1 MTARWAIAGTGDPSP
16 VLRGP
21 RAHDPK
27 ALALVLHGGREVSTQ
42 PTAARNLAV
51 VRMLP
56 IARAIERRSHGRVGA
71 AFLRYAVRGWNG
83 DAASPIPDAVWALEQ
98 LHARHP
104 GLPVAL
110 VGHSMGGR
118 VALELAGHEQVSA
131 VVALAPWVAESY
143 DPGRFDG
150 TPLLVVH
157 GRDDTVTD
165 PRRSQDLVRRIR
177 EAGGDAT
184 FRALPDRHAML
195 RRMPVWHRLAAEF
208 VDHALTD
215 RPCRRSGNSAWGDV

>member
-1 MTARWAIAGTGDPSP
+1 MSSRWAITGPGHPAP
-16 VLRGP
+16 VLQGP
-21 RAHDPK
+21 HVRDPR

-42 PTAARNLAV
+42 PTASHNLAV

-56 IARAIERRSHGRVGA
+56 IVRAIERRSHGRVGA

-83 DAASPIPDAVWALEQ
+83 DAASPRDDAVWALGRLRE
-98 LHARHP
+98 RYP
-104 GLPVAL
+104 GLPIAL

-118 VALELAGHEQVSA
+118 VALELAGQVRPDA
-131 VVALAPWVAESY
+131 VVALAPWVADHY
-143 DPGRFDG
+143 DAEAFGG

-165 PRRSQDLVRRIR
+165 PRLSQDLVRRVR
-177 EAGGDAT
+177 AAGGDAT
-184 FRALPDRHAML
+184 FRDLPDRHAML

-208 VDHALTD
+208 VDEALAG
-215 RPCRRSGNSAWGDV
+215 RSSGSGTSGEKQ